1 MVLPASVETFT
12 MDINNI
18 KSNACDIR
26 LLWEKTGVSFA
37 VTADI
42 DTKIMAQIDEA
53 MKGEKPPYWQAAS
66 YYFENGKDINQA
78 YEWVNKAI
86 AARPEAYW
94 MMTAKRK
101 WK

>member
-1 MVLPASVETFT
+1 
-12 MDINNI
+12 
-18 KSNACDIR
+18 
-26 LLWEKTGVSFA
+26 
-37 VTADI
+37 
-42 DTKIMAQIDEA
+42 MAQIEEA

-94 MMTAKRK
+94 MMTAKAK
-101 WK
+101 MEMKMGKYSQAVATASQAKELATKEKDNSYIQQNDKTIAEAKAKM